1 MSHLKPGQYPL
12 KPGRVNVPVI
22 ALGTV
27 DIGKAGTIRKVTS
40 ASSQKVIID
49 RIEKTIQ
56 NDFLA
61 QLIP

>member
-22 ALGTV
+22 VLSTV
-27 DIGKAGTIRKVTS
+27 DIDKRGIIRKATS
-40 ASSQKVIID
+40 ASSQKVIIG
-49 RIEKTIQ
+49 RTEKMIQ
-56 NDFLA
+56 TDFLA

>member
-12 KPGRVNVPVI
+12 KPGRVDVPVI

>member
-12 KPGRVNVPVI
+12 KPGRVDVPVI

-27 DIGKAGTIRKVTS
+27 DIGKAGTIRKATS

-56 NDFLA
+56 NNFLA